1 MKQLT
6 VEEAIEREELAEKIA
21 STCMAGFSPSQ
32 EDQERAGALG
42 LDVAAI
48 REAVDACYGSE
59 EDSL

>member
-1 MKQLT
+1 MKRLT

-32 EDQERAGALG
+32 EDQKRASALG
-42 LDVAAI
+42 LDVEAI
-48 REAVDACYGSE
+48 REAVDVCYAE